1 MLTEKDFLKGVIKV
15 DFDEFKK
22 FIEKANESVK
32 DADKRDM
39 FDEPLIYFQFCPNE
53 SVLKIKMLD
62 REKLLEIGSVSVI
75 ENETSITGEYR
86 DISVSDIQRI
96 HKFVNK
102 FITDNGDACILD
114 GTAYLF
120 FSIRKMIVNIDDECL
135 VIY

>member
-1 MLTEKDFLKGVIKV
+1 MITEKDFLKGVIKV
-15 DFDEFKK
+15 DFDEFRKL
-22 FIEKANESVK
+22 IEKANKSVE
-32 DADKRDM
+32 DAGKRDM

-53 SVLKIKMLD
+53 SVLKIKVFD
-62 REKLLEIGSVSVI
+62 TEKLSEIGSVSAI
-75 ENETSITGEYR
+75 ESETSVVGEYR
-86 DISVSDIQRI
+86 DISASDVQKI

-102 FITDNGDACILD
+102 FIVDDGNTCILD